1 MSSTLT
7 KMEEEIARKN
17 MYADARKR
25 CDDAI
30 RTFATCAAE
39 RSISVVWAC
48 RQLNKDM
55 NECLHQYTTD
65 EELEKWKEQ
74 YAAKKKSAGV
84 ASNKFS
90 V

>member
-1 MSSTLT
+1 MCCRLVGMVSDSDSLQ
-7 KMEEEIARKN
+7 ESECL
-17 MYADARKR
+17 YVL
-25 CDDAI
+25 
-30 RTFATCAAE
+30 AE